1 MLFDSS
7 SESCSMFRNIL
18 YKGFGLLGSRKARLF
33 EQASFDCKASQLK
46 RLVSIINAN
55 KNSIYGKGHGFS
67 SIQSF
72 ADFQKAIP
80 VNAYED
86 LLPYITRSMEGEKSI
101 LTEENPFMFATTSG
115 TIGNRKFI
123 PITRAYMEEFRQ
135 ASVVS
140 GFHLL
145 KNHPGISKG
154 IVLSIFSTAQEAL
167 TTSGI
172 PYGAISGRLFL
183 DEPGL
188 IKKHISPIPYDAF
201 VIKDYDTRY
210 YAILRCAIMLPVSC
224 IYTLNPS
231 TIALLAKTL
240 ENNADRLVKDIAN
253 GTITIDVEISSET
266 RAALSPLLKS
276 DLKRAYFLEKLIE
289 QKQFKPNKIWPELSV
304 IACWT
309 KAAASFYL
317 KDFPQYFGNTP
328 ICDITYGASEGRGTV
343 FLGGESQ
350 CLAIRSHFYEF
361 IEEENIDK
369 KNPQVFGGW
378 QLETGKNYYIL
389 FTTSGGLY
397 RYNLND
403 VVKVVGWH
411 NKTPLLEFLYK
422 GGNICS
428 FTGEKITET
437 QVTEAVLSTTQGLNL
452 SVNFFTVIPEFE
464 PFPHYELWI
473 EFDHYP
479 LKEKIQV
486 LSHNLDRAISRNNCE
501 YESKRD
507 SARLAPVTVH
517 LLKPGTYMELRKTLV
532 AEGTPD
538 AQIKISHLNP
548 KVEIKKK
555 LLGQLLVR
563 VGS

>member
-1 MLFDSS
+1 
-7 SESCSMFRNIL
+7 MFRNIL
-18 YKGFGLLGSRKARLF
+18 YKGFGLLGSKKAKSF
-33 EQASFDCKASQLK
+33 EQATFHCERSQLE
-46 RLVSIINAN
+46 RLTSIINSN
-55 KNSIYGKGHGFS
+55 KNSVYGKEHGFS
-67 SIQSF
+67 SVKTF
-72 ADFQKAIP
+72 LDFQKAVP
-80 VNAYED
+80 VNTYEN
-86 LLPYITRSMEGEKSI
+86 LLPYISRTMEGDKSI
-101 LTEENPFMFATTSG
+101 LTEESPFMFATTSG
-115 TIGNRKFI
+115 TVGNRKFI
-123 PITRAYMEEFRQ
+123 PVTRSYMEEFRQ

-145 KNHPGISKG
+145 RNYPGISKG
-154 IVLSIFSTAQEAL
+154 VVLSIFSTAQEAL

-172 PYGAISGRLFL
+172 PYGAISGRLYL

-188 IKKHISPIPYDAF
+188 IKKHISPIPYEAF

-210 YAILRCAIMLPVSC
+210 YAILRCALMLSVSC

-231 TIALLAKTL
+231 TIALLARTL
-240 ENNADRLVKDIAN
+240 ENNADRLIKDVAK
-253 GTITIDVEISSET
+253 GTITADVEIDSKT
-266 RAALSPLLKS
+266 KAALSRFLKP
-276 DLKRAYFLEKLIE
+276 DPERASFLERLAA
-289 QKQFKPNKIWPELSV
+289 QKQFKPSNIWPELSV

-328 ICDITYGASEGRGTV
+328 ACDITYGASEGRGTV
-343 FLGGESQ
+343 FLGGQSQ

-369 KNPQVFGGW
+369 ENPPVLGGW
-378 QLETGKNYYIL
+378 QLETHKSYYIL

-411 NKTPLLEFLYK
+411 NNTPLLEFLYK

-428 FTGEKITET
+428 FTGEKLTEP
-437 QVTEAVLSTTQGLNL
+437 QVTQAVLLTTKELDL
-452 SVNFFTVIPEFE
+452 SVSFFTVIPEFR
-464 PFPHYELWI
+464 PSPHYQLWI

-479 LKEKIQV
+479 SEDRIRL
-486 LSHNLDRAISRNNCE
+486 LAHNLDRAIGRNNCE
-501 YESKRD
+501 YESKRA
-507 SARLAPVTVH
+507 SSRLAPVTIN
-517 LLKPGTYMELRKTLV
+517 LLKPGTYRDLRKTLV
-532 AEGTPD
+532 ADGIPD

>member
-1 MLFDSS
+1 
-7 SESCSMFRNIL
+7 MFRNIL
-18 YKGFGLLGSRKARLF
+18 YKGFGFLGSKKAKLF
-33 EQASFDCKASQLK
+33 EQASFDCAGSQLK
-46 RLVSIINAN
+46 RLTRIVNSNAY
-55 KNSIYGKGHGFS
+55 SVYGKEHSFS
-67 SIQSF
+67 SVKTFS
-72 ADFQKAIP
+72 DFQTAVPI
-80 VNAYED
+80 NSYED
-86 LLPYITRSMEGEKSI
+86 LLPYITRSMEGEKSL
-101 LTEENPFMFATTSG
+101 LTEETPFMFATTSG

-123 PITRAYMEEFRQ
+123 PITRSYMEEFRQ

-145 KNHPGISKG
+145 KNYPGISKG
-154 IVLSIFSTAQEAL
+154 VVLSIFSSAQEAL

-172 PYGAISGRLFL
+172 PYGAISGRLYL

-188 IKKHISPIPYDAF
+188 IKKHISPIPYEAF

-210 YAILRCAIMLPVSC
+210 YVILRCALMLPVSC

-240 ENNADRLVKDIAN
+240 ENNADRLIKDIAN
-253 GTITIDVEISSET
+253 GTITTNAEISSET
-266 RAALSPLLKS
+266 RAALKPFLKS
-276 DLKRAYFLEKLIE
+276 DLERARFLERLFE
-289 QKQFKPNKIWPELSV
+289 QKQFKPNKIWPELAV

-317 KDFPQYFGNTP
+317 KDFPQHFGETP
-328 ICDITYGASEGRGTV
+328 VCDITYGASEGRGTV

-361 IEEENIDK
+361 IKEEDIDK
-369 KNPQVFGGW
+369 ENPQTLGGW
-378 QLETGKNYYIL
+378 QLESDKSYYIL

-411 NKTPLLEFLYK
+411 NSTPLLEFLYK

-428 FTGEKITET
+428 FTGEKLTEP
-437 QVTEAVLSTTQGLNL
+437 QVTEAVLSSTKGLNL
-452 SVNFFTVIPEFE
+452 TVSFFTAIPEFQ
-464 PFPHYELWI
+464 PVPHYQLWI

-479 LKEKIQV
+479 LKEKIQ
-486 LSHNLDRAISRNNCE
+486 LLTHNLDRAISRNNCE
-501 YESKRD
+501 YESKRE
-507 SARLAPVTVH
+507 SARLGPVTIH
-517 LLKPGTYMELRKTLV
+517 LLKPGTYKELRKTLV

-548 KVEIKKK
+548 KAEIKKK